1 MNIYISYSLKLA
13 VRSKHLLLMVFFIV
27 SSLPIMAQVP
37 QKITEESD
45 LEDGHLYTVA
55 YYDKKSKKCLI
66 CSMNMTKDSGF
77 SFQYSKED
85 GDVTFN
91 LLKRNPLFR
100 VIKKEGK
107 NYLYCVDDQK
117 YLSSVVS
124 QSFILFDEEG
134 TSFQREK
141 VEIPSFSYDG
151 WVIGDSKTLAFASS
165 GVFSGYSKNSNN
177 FKSGSNV
184 RYYPADLY
192 SCDGI
197 AGYGDLQLSQ
207 EKDLS
212 AMSGT
217 DKTITFYRAF
227 IDDVYNTLVLPMD
240 VPHYQNVFGFGVKAY
255 APKESD
261 VRDVISFEAVA
272 DDATLEAGVPYI
284 LTGKFFSSPYIIPH
298 ATINTDGS
306 APKVTTV
313 NSQVEIVGTYA
324 KLSDLSGSGI
334 YGCSKSGG
342 VVHLSEGKTATLYP
356 YSWYI
361 KSSDANAK
369 FYITG
374 VVTTSVS
381 PVHVSSQ
388 EPVDGSLYNLQGVK
402 VGEGAAS
409 AAALPHGIYI
419 MNGKKIV
426 K

>member
-1 MNIYISYSLKLA
+1 MDVYISYSLKLA
-13 VRSKHLLLMVFFIV
+13 VRCKHLLLMVFFIV
-27 SSLPIMAQVP
+27 SSLPIMAQTP

-55 YYDKKSKKCLI
+55 YYDKKTKKCLI
-66 CSMNMTKDSGF
+66 CSSNTTKDSGL

-91 LLKRNPLFR
+91 LLKRNPLLR
-100 VIKKEGK
+100 VVKKEGK
-107 NYLYCVDDQK
+107 NYLYCVDEQK

-124 QSFILFDEEG
+124 ESFILFNEEG

-141 VEIPSFSYDG
+141 VKFSSFSYDG
-151 WVIGDSKTLAFASS
+151 WVIGGSKTLAFASS
-165 GVFSGYSKNSNN
+165 GVFSGYSKNSSN
-177 FKSGSNV
+177 FKSGS
-184 RYYPADLY
+184 YYPADLY
-192 SCDGI
+192 SCDRI
-197 AGYGDLQLSQ
+197 ADYGDLQLSQ
-207 EKDLS
+207 EQDLS

-217 DKTITFYRAF
+217 DKTITFYRTF
-227 IDDVYNTLVLPMD
+227 TDDVYNTLILPMD

-255 APKESD
+255 APKESS
-261 VRDVISFEAVA
+261 VKDVISFEAVA
-272 DDATLEAGVPYI
+272 DDATLKAGVPYI

-298 ATINTDGS
+298 ATIETDGS
-306 APKVTTV
+306 APHVTSV

-324 KLSDLSGSGI
+324 KLSNLSGSGI
-334 YGCSKSGG
+334 YGCSRSGG
-342 VVHLSEGKTATLYP
+342 VVHLSEGNTATLYP

-374 VVTTSVS
+374 VVTTSVM
-381 PVHVSSQ
+381 PVHVAGQ
-388 EPVDGSLYNLQGVK
+388 EQADGSLYNLQGVK

-409 AAALPHGIYI
+409 AASLPHGVYI